1 MFGEIMAAVSV
12 GSSIL
17 GGMSADKAAE
27 KAAKEQ
33 SKLTYRQRQEEIRM
47 RKLTAR
53 QQVGLS
59 KATVYASNLQFS
71 GTSKKYTDAL
81 NMENMREI
89 AFAREAANL
98 ERQAILAGARGAG
111 DSLFAQAAGDTLG
124 FAAQQLGTYY
134 ASKPATPNYGGK
146 PSADVSP
153 VYQSTAQG
161 GGGSYSST
169 PNGVTA

>member
-1 MFGEIMAAVSV
+1 MSWAAAGVAVAAVNV
-12 GSSIL
+12 GASIL
-17 GGMSADKAAE
+17 GGVSANKAAA

-59 KATVYASNLQFS
+59 KATVYANDLQFS

-89 AFAREAANL
+89 AFAREAAKL

-111 DSLFAQAAGDTLG
+111 DSLFAQAAGDALG

-134 ASKPATPNYGGK
+134 SAQGYGGT

-169 PNGVTA
+169 PNGVPA

>member
-59 KATVYASNLQFS
+59 KAYVYGSGLQFS

-98 ERQAILAGARGAG
+98 ERQAILAGAQGAG
-111 DSLFAQAAGDTLG
+111 DSLFYQAAGDALG
-124 FAAQQLGTYY
+124 FAAKQIGTYY
-134 ASKPATPNYGGK
+134 SAHAYGGA
-146 PSADVSP
+146 PSADVSS
-153 VYQSTAQG
+153 VYQSTPQG

-169 PNGVTA
+169 PNGVPA